1 MTEEAQ
7 VHPTAIVD
15 PGATLAPGVRVGPYA
30 IIGPYSVIG
39 PDVEIGER
47 VRIGPHVFIERD
59 TRVGEDCEIWKGA
72 ALGTDPQD
80 LKYGGEPTRLEIGD
94 RNKIREFATMN
105 RGTEVGGGV
114 TRIGDDNL
122 FMAYSHV
129 AHDCRVGDHVVMAN
143 AATLAGHVTIEDH
156 AIIGGLVAIHQYS
169 RIGESAILGG
179 GAMVSLDVPPFCV
192 AAGDRARLHGL
203 NVIGLQRRGFD
214 KATISDL
221 RGAYRILFQSS
232 LKLREAIAR
241 LRERYPDSA
250 RVEQLARFVET
261 SERGVCR

>member
-30 IIGPYSVIG
+30 IIGP
-39 PDVEIGER
+39 DVSIGEGTNVGGHVVIEGR
-47 VRIGPHVFIERD
+47 TSIGRD
-59 TRVGEDCEIWKGA
+59 NQIFPFA
-72 ALGTDPQD
+72 SLGGDPQD